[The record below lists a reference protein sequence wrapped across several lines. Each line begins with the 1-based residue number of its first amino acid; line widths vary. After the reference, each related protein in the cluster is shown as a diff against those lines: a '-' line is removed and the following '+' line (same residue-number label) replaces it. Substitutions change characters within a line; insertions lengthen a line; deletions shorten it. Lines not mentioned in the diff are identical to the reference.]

1 MYDMAN
7 NEFQRHEIIG
17 RRWFESFVN
26 QLKIKSIWQ
35 PTANTYDF
43 VDGYLTQGNKKAVIE
58 IKTRNPNY
66 VKYSS
71 HWMELD
77 KFMNLTKNKIDS
89 NCNIGW
95 YVNFFGEDIM
105 YIYDLKNINTN
116 NCPLIRKWVPKATAD
131 PSKGYEWKQFLDI
144 PTKYAIR
151 FERVNN
157 KWTRLN

>member
-1 MYDMAN
+1 MAN

-17 RRWFESFVN
+17 RHWFESFVN

-58 IKTRNPNY
+58 IKTRN
-66 VKYSS
+66 
-71 HWMELD
+71 
-77 KFMNLTKNKIDS
+77 
-89 NCNIGW
+89 
-95 YVNFFGEDIM
+95 GEDIM